1 MSMEILKPYRAKI
14 DAIDDQII
22 DLLAARLDI
31 IREVG
36 ALKAAQNIPPVLQD
50 RVNEVR
56 DRCAK
61 RGEGKNVDPVLV
73 RDLYTL
79 VIDYS
84 CALEEKII
92 GKK

>member
-1 MSMEILKPYRAKI
+1 MEILKPYRAKI

-61 RGEGKNVDPVLV
+61 RGERKNVDPALV

-79 VIDYS
+79 LIDYS

>member
-1 MSMEILKPYRAKI
+1 MEILKPYRAKI

-36 ALKAAQNIPPVLQD
+36 ALKAEKNIPPVLQD
-50 RVNEVR
+50 RVDEVR
-56 DRCAK
+56 ERCAK
-61 RGEGKNVDPVLV
+61 RGEGRNVDPALV

-92 GKK
+92 GAK